1 MLQKDYILE
10 IVGDFVDGVAKHLDA
25 ALAGD
30 AEATGAVEQDV
41 AGLLDLD
48 PEVALTLSPDSLVT
62 MMVLSG
68 MGDSVAA
75 DAGLRPHASCGR
87 LRGPGGRRHG
97 RPAPRAG
104 RCRRGVLSLRPH
116 GCPGGSST
124 PKPPH
129 GERRFSPEQ
138 DQKHCE
144 DCKVPYE

>member
-10 IVGDFVDGVAKHLDA
+10 IVGDFVDGVAKHLAA

-30 AEATGAVEQDV
+30 AEATGKVEQDV

-75 DAGLRPHASCGR
+75 YVAFSLTRLADAYEAALRRAQAAAVGESFGCDPTV
-87 LRGPGGRRHG
+87 
-97 RPAPRAG
+97 APEG
-104 RCRRGVLSLRPH
+104 
-116 GCPGGSST
+116 
-124 PKPPH
+124 
-129 GERRFSPEQ
+129 F
-138 DQKHCE
+138 
-144 DCKVPYE
+144 

>member
-75 DAGLRPHASCGR
+75 YVAFSLTRLADAYEAQVPHTARGAS
-87 LRGPGGRRHG
+87 RRNKT
-97 RPAPRAG
+97 
-104 RCRRGVLSLRPH
+104 
-116 GCPGGSST
+116 GSIVKIARYLT
-124 PKPPH
+124 NN
-129 GERRFSPEQ
+129 R
-138 DQKHCE
+138 
-144 DCKVPYE
+144 

>member
-30 AEATGAVEQDV
+30 AKATGAVEQDV

-75 DAGLRPHASCGR
+75 YEAQGDADTAALRRAQAAAVGESFGCDPTV
-87 LRGPGGRRHG
+87 
-97 RPAPRAG
+97 APEG
-104 RCRRGVLSLRPH
+104 
-116 GCPGGSST
+116 
-124 PKPPH
+124 
-129 GERRFSPEQ
+129 F
-138 DQKHCE
+138 
-144 DCKVPYE
+144 

>member
-68 MGDSVAA
+68 MAFSLTRLA
-75 DAGLRPHASCGR
+75 DAYEAQGDADTAALRRAQAAAVGESFGCDPTV
-87 LRGPGGRRHG
+87 
-97 RPAPRAG
+97 APEG
-104 RCRRGVLSLRPH
+104 
-116 GCPGGSST
+116 
-124 PKPPH
+124 
-129 GERRFSPEQ
+129 F
-138 DQKHCE
+138 
-144 DCKVPYE
+144 

>member
-75 DAGLRPHASCGR
+75 YVAFSLTRLADAYEAQGDVDTAALRRAQAAAVGQSARPQVA
-87 LRGPGGRRHG
+87 P
-97 RPAPRAG
+97 RPAVPHTARGAS
-104 RCRRGVLSLRPH
+104 RRNKTRSIVKIARYLTNNR
-116 GCPGGSST
+116 
-124 PKPPH
+124 
-129 GERRFSPEQ
+129 
-138 DQKHCE
+138 
-144 DCKVPYE
+144 